1 MKTIEE
7 AWSEFRTLNSEKD
20 SSVVLN
26 EFGRK
31 LKEQLTLTTLPL
43 RNDPLRIDSV
53 VPSNYPNMWSLAM
66 SAVLSGYIG
75 GTLIYSV
82 NELRSIP
89 HLNMFFNLMEL
100 TVTEY
105 TFPTITPNLQ
115 DAKTGNILFL

>member
-75 GTLIYSV
+75 GT
-82 NELRSIP
+82 
-89 HLNMFFNLMEL
+89 
-100 TVTEY
+100 
-105 TFPTITPNLQ
+105 
-115 DAKTGNILFL
+115 